1 MAAVEVSPQRR
12 LARRRGDGY
21 STCAETPGEER
32 RTFQRPTLEG
42 VGTASL
48 QTASFRRRNAEA
60 ARLRSGEAEADAV
73 LQGSMSLPRSGGP
86 KCALLE
92 ERACVRVSELRARER
107 MPRRQET
114 GQQSTRTTR
123 ERVRVLITGG
133 RIQRRIQALAKEIRR
148 DFQAEPLHLVS
159 VLKGGV
165 FFLTDLAR
173 NIPGEVSF
181 DFIAV
186 SSYGQKTH
194 SSGQAR
200 LTRDL
205 DSSIEGKT
213 VIVVEDILDTGMT
226 LQYLLRLFQQR
237 KPKHLRV
244 AVLLDKP
251 DRRIAAVHA
260 DYVGFSIPNEFVVG
274 YGLDYAERYRNLP
287 YVGVLLLGPGLK
299 EKPAED

>member
-1 MAAVEVSPQRR
+1 MTKTQKPSR
-12 LARRRGDGY
+12 LG
-21 STCAETPGEER
+21 
-32 RTFQRPTLEG
+32 
-42 VGTASL
+42 
-48 QTASFRRRNAEA
+48 
-60 ARLRSGEAEADAV
+60 
-73 LQGSMSLPRSGGP
+73 
-86 KCALLE
+86 
-92 ERACVRVSELRARER
+92 ARE
-107 MPRRQET
+107 QK
-114 GQQSTRTTR
+114 

-133 RIQRRIQALAKEIRR
+133 RIHRRIAALAKEIRR
-148 DFQAEPLHLVS
+148 DFPGEPLHLVS

-173 NIPGEVSF
+173 SIPGEVSF

-186 SSYGQKTH
+186 SSYGQNTK
-194 SSGQAR
+194 SSGQVR

-251 DRRIAAVHA
+251 ERRIAPVRA

-287 YVGVLLLGPGLK
+287 YVGVLKLGSGTQRESA
-299 EKPAED
+299 EK

>member
-1 MAAVEVSPQRR
+1 MPKSTKSGKLVEKKPQ
-12 LARRRGDGY
+12 
-21 STCAETPGEER
+21 E
-32 RTFQRPTLEG
+32 
-42 VGTASL
+42 
-48 QTASFRRRNAEA
+48 
-60 ARLRSGEAEADAV
+60 
-73 LQGSMSLPRSGGP
+73 
-86 KCALLE
+86 K
-92 ERACVRVSELRARER
+92 
-107 MPRRQET
+107 
-114 GQQSTRTTR
+114 
-123 ERVRVLITGG
+123 VRVLITGA
-133 RIQRRIQALAKEIRR
+133 RLQRRIQELAKQIRK
-148 DFQAEPLHLVS
+148 DFPAEQLHLVS

-186 SSYGQKTH
+186 SSYGEGTR
-194 SSGQAR
+194 SSGQVR

-251 DRRIAAVHA
+251 ERRIAAVHA
-260 DYVGFSIPNEFVVG
+260 DYIGFSIPNEFVVG

-287 YVGVLLLGPGLK
+287 YVGVLLLGPKLK

>member
-1 MAAVEVSPQRR
+1 MARTHRR
-12 LARRRGDGY
+12 DARNTNDQK
-21 STCAETPGEER
+21 EH
-32 RTFQRPTLEG
+32 
-42 VGTASL
+42 
-48 QTASFRRRNAEA
+48 
-60 ARLRSGEAEADAV
+60 
-73 LQGSMSLPRSGGP
+73 
-86 KCALLE
+86 
-92 ERACVRVSELRARER
+92 
-107 MPRRQET
+107 
-114 GQQSTRTTR
+114 
-123 ERVRVLITGG
+123 VRVLITGG
-133 RIQRRIQALAKEIRR
+133 RIHRRIEALAKEIRR
-148 DFQAEPLHLVS
+148 DFPGEPLHLVS

-173 NIPGEVSF
+173 RIPGEVSF

-186 SSYGQKTH
+186 SSYGH
-194 SSGQAR
+194 NSESSGQVR

-251 DRRIAAVHA
+251 GRRIAAVGA

-287 YVGVLLLGPGLK
+287 YVGVLTLGSRTK
-299 EKPAED
+299 KDPAEK

>member
-1 MAAVEVSPQRR
+1 MPKSQKTVPES
-12 LARRRGDGY
+12 
-21 STCAETPGEER
+21 SK
-32 RTFQRPTLEG
+32 RP
-42 VGTASL
+42 
-48 QTASFRRRNAEA
+48 
-60 ARLRSGEAEADAV
+60 
-73 LQGSMSLPRSGGP
+73 
-86 KCALLE
+86 
-92 ERACVRVSELRARER
+92 
-107 MPRRQET
+107 
-114 GQQSTRTTR
+114 R
-123 ERVRVLITGG
+123 ERVKVLITGG
-133 RIQRRIQALAKEIRR
+133 RIQRRIHALAKEIRD
-148 DFQAEPLHLVS
+148 DFPGEPLHLVS

-186 SSYGQKTH
+186 SSYGEKTH
-194 SSGQAR
+194 SSGQVR

-251 DRRIAAVHA
+251 ERRIAPVHA

-287 YVGVLLLGPGLK
+287 YVGVLLIGPGLK
-299 EKPAED
+299 KKPAED

>member
-1 MAAVEVSPQRR
+1 MKMPISQRAVQES
-12 LARRRGDGY
+12 
-21 STCAETPGEER
+21 SK
-32 RTFQRPTLEG
+32 RP
-42 VGTASL
+42 
-48 QTASFRRRNAEA
+48 
-60 ARLRSGEAEADAV
+60 
-73 LQGSMSLPRSGGP
+73 
-86 KCALLE
+86 
-92 ERACVRVSELRARER
+92 
-107 MPRRQET
+107 
-114 GQQSTRTTR
+114 R
-123 ERVRVLITGG
+123 ERVKILITGG
-133 RIQRRIQALAKEIRR
+133 RIQRRIHALAKEIRN
-148 DFQAEPLHLVS
+148 DFPGEPLHLVS

-186 SSYGQKTH
+186 SSYGEKTH
-194 SSGQAR
+194 SSGQVR

-251 DRRIAAVHA
+251 ERRIAAVHA

-287 YVGVLLLGPGLK
+287 YVGVLLIGPGLK
-299 EKPAED
+299 KKPAED

>member
-1 MAAVEVSPQRR
+1 MPNRQKVGEQNSR
-12 LARRRGDGY
+12 
-21 STCAETPGEER
+21 TP
-32 RTFQRPTLEG
+32 
-42 VGTASL
+42 
-48 QTASFRRRNAEA
+48 
-60 ARLRSGEAEADAV
+60 
-73 LQGSMSLPRSGGP
+73 
-86 KCALLE
+86 
-92 ERACVRVSELRARER
+92 
-107 MPRRQET
+107 
-114 GQQSTRTTR
+114 R
-123 ERVRVLITGG
+123 ERVRVLITGA
-133 RIQRRIQALAKEIRR
+133 RIQRRIQALAQEIRK
-148 DFQAEPLHLVS
+148 DFPGEPLHLVS

-186 SSYGQKTH
+186 SSYGEKTH
-194 SSGQAR
+194 SSGQVR

-251 DRRIAAVHA
+251 ERRIAAVHA

-274 YGLDYAERYRNLP
+274 YGLDYAEDYRNLGD
-287 YVGVLLLGPGLK
+287 VCVLGDP
-299 EKPAED
+299 